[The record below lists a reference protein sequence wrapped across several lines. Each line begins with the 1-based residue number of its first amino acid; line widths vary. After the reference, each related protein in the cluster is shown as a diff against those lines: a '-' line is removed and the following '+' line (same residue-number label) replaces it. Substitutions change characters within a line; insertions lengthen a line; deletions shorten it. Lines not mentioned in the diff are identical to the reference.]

1 MGEFKFAT
9 LKNVLVKV
17 YEKEN
22 EVEVKVEL
30 LDSTKKVVVYYKPIN
45 YHERGDFKIEDNH
58 QDIEISRSYMI
69 SVQDDV
75 EWDFETIYPC
85 DTCVRKQNWIR
96 KLEAK
101 VEELK
106 GYINKLTN

>member
-30 LDSTKKVVVYYKPIN
+30 LDSTKKVVVYYKPID
-45 YHERGDFKIEDNH
+45 YYERGDFKIEDNH

-69 SVQDDV
+69 SVQDEV

-85 DTCVRKQNWIR
+85 DTCARKQNWIR